1 MHAFREFSVYFPE
14 FLLLFHF
21 WKVGLYL
28 HGYELPNTVE
38 EVVTF
43 ASIYILFLNYMHN
56 SWKFQV
62 HENQPCFLFWWR
74 KIDVDVVGKNQEENH
89 QRWFYASEHPLMVAA
104 LGKTNLNSEFKI
116 LPPTCFEMH
125 QIKINLKCAT
135 NGLCSLYLHKQS
147 AYTRCTLCPQHIC
160 SKLWLQRQKQLQ
172 IHQDVLH
179 FPKILCRPFFLN
191 YAKHICQVLSPTAT
205 DI

>member
-1 MHAFREFSVYFPE
+1 M
-14 FLLLFHF
+14 LLFRF
-21 WKVGLYL
+21 GKVGLYL

-172 IHQDVLH
+172 IHQEM
-179 FPKILCRPFFLN
+179 
-191 YAKHICQVLSPTAT
+191 KHPNMLYIH
-205 DI
+205 